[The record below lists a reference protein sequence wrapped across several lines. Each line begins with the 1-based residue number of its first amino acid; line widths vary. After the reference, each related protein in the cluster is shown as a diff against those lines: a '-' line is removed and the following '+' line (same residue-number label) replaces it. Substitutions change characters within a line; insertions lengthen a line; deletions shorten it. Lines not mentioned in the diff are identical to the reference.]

1 MQRDKES
8 VAAMMREKQKA
19 GKGPPFLDQG
29 TIGCGWCG
37 MKKI

>member
-19 GKGPPFLDQG
+19 GKTLSSLKGPSSVVVWQ
-29 TIGCGWCG
+29 
-37 MKKI
+37 KEKI

>member
-19 GKGPPFLDQG
+19 GMVSPLGPLGVIDRG
-29 TIGCGWCG
+29 GVLC
-37 MKKI
+37 M

>member
-19 GKGPPFLDQG
+19 GKGPRSRSSDDLAAG
-29 TIGCGWCG
+29 GVV
-37 MKKI
+37 

>member
-19 GKGPPFLDQG
+19 GIVPPPFWSLG
-29 TIGCGWCG
+29 MVGCGGVVC
-37 MKKI
+37 M